1 VRLYL
6 GGGMRGWTRGAR
18 VDAGERCTLLE
29 ALPSLFTFCMG
40 DAGEQRPALI
50 GSLGSE
56 YIANALSTHKSLEA
70 AIADV
75 HARGALNHP
84 RRCVITLPRT
94 AGRRDHDLRE
104 HLRVLHRRP
113 MCSAAGG
120 TVPELGVYRSWASL
134 LAGLVLVR
142 TLADASHGSCHR
154 EVRE

>member
-1 VRLYL
+1 
-6 GGGMRGWTRGAR
+6 
-18 VDAGERCTLLE
+18 
-29 ALPSLFTFCMG
+29 MG
-40 DAGEQRPALI
+40 DAEEQRPALI

-94 AGRRDHDLRE
+94 AGRRDHGLRE
-104 HLRVLHRRP
+104 LMRVLHRRP

-120 TVPELGVYRSWASL
+120 TVPELGSTNLRASL
-134 LAGLVLVR
+134 LAGLVVVR
-142 TLADASHGSCHR
+142 TPAVLATVRGTEKYASETFGYPGPRRRGFST
-154 EVRE
+154 